1 MYYHFFNFTFM
12 YILRGFTPQQLVKTA
27 SNLLLIHQKINL
39 ANKTNCGALMKDY
52 SRKKLL

>member
-1 MYYHFFNFTFM
+1 M